1 MLDLSRILLLAA
13 LVGACGD
20 DSTLSPDAG
29 DSRRVMATA
38 EVAASGRSSSIS
50 FDVPSGTRSVTI
62 VVEGAA
68 GALYALAG
76 LTLADGEDRVA
87 LPDVAIEDVMQAS
100 YYDEQIGQMPGGL
113 HQSIRLGTFTQ
124 VYPYRPDQQ
133 VVAGPATIEIASDT
147 AGPVDITIVM
157 PADDGAQTLHLNVVV
172 VSDTLVVAALPG
184 FASTLASVLAQADI
198 EVVIDA
204 VSTRPGTGLD
214 SITDFSEPQEPPSSQ
229 AASLPALIMNSGS
242 PALDVFIVESLPLG
256 VGGLS
261 LGTPGP
267 PLRGSYYYGVVVRPG
282 ASDADT
288 AEVIAHELCHFLALQ
303 HVQNSGIS
311 GALYP
316 DPLDDTEV
324 GVPNLMAGTGTLLT
338 ADQRFALRRSALLV
352 P

>member
-87 LPDVAIEDVMQAS
+87 LPDVAIEGRDAGVPTTTSRSARC
-100 YYDEQIGQMPGGL
+100 PVGL

-316 DPLDDTEV
+316 RP
-324 GVPNLMAGTGTLLT
+324 A
-338 ADQRFALRRSALLV
+338 R
-352 P
+352 